1 MVYCAHTRWLY
12 DTANNIGFGLEDRS
26 IRCLTCE
33 RMASQAANQEKAN
46 KAGAL
51 KKKKAASP
59 KASPKAKAA
68 KAGKA
73 KAAKAGSTKPK
84 GKAKATKAANVTVA
98 NKAATPEPKAAKVAQ
113 AKESRK
119 SK

>member
-12 DTANNIGFGLEDRS
+12 DTAKEIGFGLEHRS

-73 KAAKAGSTKPK
+73 KAAKAGSPKPK
-84 GKAKATKAANVTVA
+84 GKAEKVKPKKA
-98 NKAATPEPKAAKVAQ
+98 KAATPEPKAAKVAQ